1 VLLSLFDLA
10 AKHRLSTLL
19 SSDPPTALI
28 LRQKLAPLQTSLLAC
43 LCYDLSSPTLRKSTL
58 SHLVQ
63 LFIRL
68 EQPDLARATFL
79 KARTEVMRKRVRT
92 IKFEGDIPL
101 YVNELAVVS
110 FMGVKHTSD
119 WYLAGFKESGMASG
133 LVAWAKEEI
142 ETFAGMFRRQVYGS
156 DVDPAVVEEA
166 LEATRIQSKKVRP
179 C

>member
-1 VLLSLFDLA
+1 MGRVGQSRRERSVVPTLLVFTATTWPDLGRASSFDP

-19 SSDPPTALI
+19 TSDPPTALI

-43 LCYDLSSPTLRKSTL
+43 LCYDLSSPTLRKTTL
-58 SHLVQ
+58 THLVQ
-63 LFIRL
+63 LFTRL

-133 LVAWAKEEI
+133 QYCCDFNLA
-142 ETFAGMFRRQVYGS
+142 FLLS
-156 DVDPAVVEEA
+156 
-166 LEATRIQSKKVRP
+166 
-179 C
+179 